1 MLLLQNAAAKL
12 LKFPHSQRPKAPQS
26 SIFNIYYADRG
37 DSQLNL
43 SAIITNIVSNFD
55 ITVFYCKFAPRKPGS
70 KPRLAAGRARNGQ
83 IICQPNNEM
92 GKTHSFIHK
101 LGGAATALWHLG
113 KRGARH
119 IGLPLVYAGV
129 LLMGIFYFTGLTH
142 YNLLLLLPLLLILMG
157 IVGFVHQEKGK
168 NDY

>member
-1 MLLLQNAAAKL
+1 MSKKHLSIDKPKKAASWL
-12 LKFPHSQRPKAPQS
+12 W
-26 SIFNIYYADRG
+26 
-37 DSQLNL
+37 
-43 SAIITNIVSNFD
+43 
-55 ITVFYCKFAPRKPGS
+55 
-70 KPRLAAGRARNGQ
+70 RLA
-83 IICQPNNEM
+83 
-92 GKTHSFIHK
+92 
-101 LGGAATALWHLG
+101 

-129 LLMGIFYFTGLTH
+129 LLMGIFYFTGLTN